1 MVPPVGRNLCGEE
14 ADVGKTFC
22 SVIKGLFCV
31 GLKYSCG
38 EEIEENKYYEVIGG
52 QGLIQFAVKSFA
64 FRVVHF
70 KQKNLISLQ
79 KGLFSKRK

>member
-1 MVPPVGRNLCGEE
+1 VVPPVGRNLCGEE

-38 EEIEENKYYEVIGG
+38 EEIEENKY
-52 QGLIQFAVKSFA
+52 
-64 FRVVHF
+64 
-70 KQKNLISLQ
+70 
-79 KGLFSKRK
+79 